1 MARVFDVV
9 EYPSEMADELVH
21 RFPETGIADLRF
33 GSQVIVRESQAAVF
47 FRDGRALD
55 VLGPGRHTISTAN
68 VPLLTNLLG
77 KLFGD
82 RTPFTAEVYFVSMRE
97 FADRK
102 WGTPQ
107 PIIVRNTGVGLGI
120 ALLQG
125 FGTYSFQVKDPQQ
138 FVTQI
143 VGQLGAYRT
152 SDIETR
158 LRTMLLS
165 RLQDLLGETTSQKN
179 VLDLIGLTDELGAGV
194 RAKSQDDFL
203 AIGLLLKSFYIGNLK
218 PSDKSAKELREMG
231 MLDMQTYT
239 QLQAADAMRDAA
251 QNPSGGAGLTAG
263 IGAGMGIGNVL
274 SGSLAGMTQ
283 GQSQT
288 QPTTPSASNV
298 MPDIMTPSEAAGFLK
313 VSEEDVVAAIN
324 AGDLKARKIG
334 SAYRISKDALQDYL
348 RGRFYKSVQ
357 KKVGTNANLFYS
369 TRWLYESTPVS
380 YPQPPRSVQPRHMT
394 MARMSPHPVL
404 RNH

>member
-9 EYPSEMADELVH
+9 EYPSEMMDELVH

-82 RTPFTAEVYFVSMRE
+82 RTPFTAEIYFVSMRE

-107 PIIVRNTGVGLGI
+107 PIIVRNAGVGLGI

-125 FGTYSFQVKDPQQ
+125 FGTYSFQVTDPQQ

-143 VGQLGAYRT
+143 VGQLGTYRT
-152 SDIETR
+152 SDIENR

-165 RLQDLLGETTSQKN
+165 RLQDLLGETTSQTN

-194 RAKSQDDFL
+194 RAKAQDDFL

-218 PSDKSAKELREMG
+218 PSDKSAKELRDMG

-251 QNPSGGAGLTAG
+251 QNPAGGAGLTAG
-263 IGAGMGIGNVL
+263 IGAGMGIGNAL
-274 SGSLAGMTQ
+274 SGSLAGMMQGQ

-288 QPTTPSASNV
+288 QPIAPAAAG
-298 MPDIMTPSEAAGFLK
+298 MPDVMTPSEAAGFLK
-313 VSEEDVVAAIN
+313 VSEEDVLAAIN

-334 SAYRISKDALQDYL
+334 SAYRISKESLQEYL
-348 RGRFYKSVQ
+348 HG
-357 KKVGTNANLFYS
+357 
-369 TRWLYESTPVS
+369 
-380 YPQPPRSVQPRHMT
+380 
-394 MARMSPHPVL
+394 
-404 RNH
+404 